1 MNNHH
6 NTDCYTTPS
15 ISILGSL
22 AELTKGNV
30 VKPTSS
36 AWDNSEYGQTK

>member
-1 MNNHH
+1 MNNYQ
-6 NTDCYTTPS
+6 NTDGYARPS

-30 VKPTSS
+30 IKPTSS
-36 AWDNSEYGQTK
+36 AWDNDHTNNAA